1 MIASGEAKQEEEFNS
16 SMDTSM
22 EDASP
27 EDAREARRLRREQR
41 NQEEDDPSLLD
52 VSDDQEERGLPITR
66 ASTRR
71 DEAAEAAMV
80 AEPAM
85 SHLCLVSPVLQVLS
99 LSLWLSY
106 LILYMSISHPH
117 PYISLASRKTAKL
130 RCREGGTD
138 PKRSGV

>member
-1 MIASGEAKQEEEFNS
+1 MARGEAKQEEEFNS

-66 ASTRR
+66 VSTRR

-130 RCREGGTD
+130 SCREGGND